1 MSIHG
6 TCTPQF
12 AEVRT
17 EFERNF
23 AERGEVGASV
33 HVTLD
38 GEPVV
43 DLWGGVADPA
53 TGRPWS
59 EETIVHVWSCTKA
72 ATALCAHILASRG
85 ELDLN
90 APVTR
95 YWPEYAA
102 EGKETTLV
110 RHVLAHQAGLPALT
124 ELLPAGAF
132 YDWGLVTSRLAAQK
146 PLWQPGTRHGY
157 HGLTF
162 GFLVGEIVRR
172 VTGLSLGQFF
182 EKEVSGPLGLDFW
195 MGLPDDLEPHV
206 AHTIPVDPTQPGIL
220 LPSLFLT
227 ALTQPESLPGL
238 MLLNNGGY
246 MAPGESDSRAAHA
259 AEMGAIGGISN
270 ARGLAGM
277 YRPLALGGSYHG
289 VRLVEPEQLPQMSNV
304 AVAGLDAVVGVPSRF
319 GLGFQKATD
328 NTHLPPND
336 AEGLLVAEE
345 AFGHTGMGG
354 SLGFADPRARISFG
368 YTMNRQGPGL
378 ALNERGQSLVDA
390 VYRALGY
397 RQTGG
402 GTWFA

>member
-1 MSIHG
+1 MLIQG
-6 TCTPQF
+6 TCAEQF

-43 DLWGGVADPA
+43 DLWGGVADPV
-53 TGRPWS
+53 TGRAWS

-90 APVTR
+90 APVVR
-95 YWPEYAA
+95 YWPEYGA
-102 EGKETTLV
+102 EGKDATLV
-110 RHVLAHQAGLPALT
+110 RHVLSHQAGLPAVT
-124 ELLPAGAF
+124 SALPAGAF
-132 YDWGLVTSRLAAQK
+132 YDWELVTAALAAQK
-146 PLWQPGTRHGY
+146 PLWEPGTRHGY

-172 VTGLSLGQFF
+172 VTGLTLGQFF

-195 MGLPDDLEPHV
+195 MGLPEDLEPHV
-206 AHTIPVDPTQPGIL
+206 AHTIPVDPAQPGVL
-220 LPSLFLT
+220 LPSLFVT
-227 ALTQPESLPGL
+227 AMTQPESLPGL

-246 MAPGESDSRAAHA
+246 MMPGESDSRAAHA

-277 YRPLALGGSYHG
+277 YRPLALGGSYNG
-289 VRLVEPEQLPQMSNV
+289 VRLVEPSQIPQMSV
-304 AVAGLDAVVGVPSRF
+304 AAVSGLDAVVGVPSRF
-319 GLGFQKATD
+319 ALGFQKQVD
-328 NTHLPPND
+328 NSHLPPND
-336 AEGLLVAEE
+336 AEGLLMPEE

-354 SLGFADPRARISFG
+354 SLGFADPRARVSFG
-368 YTMNRQGPGL
+368 YAMNRQGPGL
-378 ALNERGQSLVDA
+378 AVNVRGQSLVDA

-397 RQTGG
+397 RQSGG

>member
-1 MSIHG
+1 MSIRG
-6 TCTPQF
+6 TCAPQF
-12 AEVRT
+12 EEVRA

-43 DLWGGVADPA
+43 DLWGGVADPV
-53 TGRPWS
+53 TGQPWS

-85 ELDLN
+85 VLDLN
-90 APVTR
+90 APVTA
-95 YWPEYAA
+95 YWPEYGA
-102 EGKETTLV
+102 EGKDATLV
-110 RHVLAHQAGLPALT
+110 RHVLSHQAGLPALT
-124 ELLPAGAF
+124 EWLPAGAF
-132 YDWGLVTSRLAAQK
+132 YDWNLVTSALAAQQ
-146 PLWQPGTRHGY
+146 PLWEPGTRHGY

-172 VTGLSLGQFF
+172 VTGLTLGQFF

-195 MGLPDDLEPHV
+195 MGLPEDLESHV

-220 LPSLFLT
+220 LPSLFVT
-227 ALTQPESLPGL
+227 AMTQPESVPGL

-246 MAPGESDSRAAHA
+246 MAPGESDSRAAHT

-270 ARGLAGM
+270 ARGLAGL
-277 YRPLALGGSYHG
+277 YRPLALGGSYNG
-289 VRLVEPEQLPQMSNV
+289 VRLVEPRQIPQMSNV
-304 AVAGLDAVVGVPSRF
+304 VVAGLDAVVGVPSRF
-319 GLGFQKATD
+319 ALGFQKATD
-328 NTHLPPND
+328 NAHLPPND
-336 AEGLLVAEE
+336 AEGLLLPEE
-345 AFGHTGMGG
+345 AFGHNGMGG
-354 SLGFADPRARISFG
+354 SLGFADPKARVSFG
-368 YTMNRQGPGL
+368 YAMNRQGPGL
-378 ALNERGQSLVDA
+378 GVNARGQSLVDA
-390 VYRALGY
+390 LYRALGY